1 MSAFYADSLPPIID
15 GIAIKLGYEEKQFA
29 VVIDAGST
37 GSRVLAYEFHLGY
50 MDGRLVLDRELFK
63 EVKPGLSSFAN
74 APTDGAAKIVAL
86 MDEAKRF
93 IPKELWQTTPIVLK
107 ATAGLRL
114 LESAKADNLLNE
126 VREVIQASGFLVAD
140 NAVEIMDG
148 TDEGIFAWFTVNFL
162 LGRLGGT
169 NTVAA
174 LDLGG
179 GSTQVTFVPQ
189 DPKRTPSLGDFM
201 HTVPTGN
208 GHVDVFTHSY
218 LKLGLMAVR
227 YAVFSNG
234 FESNETVLSSECV
247 NPIVHR
253 NLWRYNNVE
262 YAVRYN
268 NCFIIYLLRMLII
281 ICGFLN

>member
-1 MSAFYADSLPPIID
+1 MYLAFYADSLPPIID
-15 GIAIKLGYEEKQFA
+15 GIAISLGYEEKQFA

-50 MDGRLVLDRELFK
+50 MDGRLVLDKELFK
-63 EVKPGLSSFAN
+63 EVKPGLSAFAN
-74 APTDGAAKIVAL
+74 SPQEGAAKIVAL
-86 MDEAKRF
+86 MAEAKQF
-93 IPKELWQTTPIVLK
+93 IPSELWQTTPIVLK

-114 LESAKADNLLNE
+114 LDPAKAENLLNA
-126 VREVIQASGFLVAD
+126 VREKINASGFLVPD

-162 LGRLGGT
+162 LNRLSGK

-189 DPKRTPSLGDFM
+189 DPKKTPNLADYM
-201 HTVPTGN
+201 HNVPTGS
-208 GHVDVFTHSY
+208 GQMDVFTHSY
-218 LKLGLMAVR
+218 LNLGLMAVR

-234 FESNETVLSSECV
+234 FEANDTVLSSECV
-247 NPIVHR
+247 NPIVHKKV
-253 NLWRYNNVE
+253 WRYANVE
-262 YAVRYN
+262 YEVR
-268 NCFIIYLLRMLII
+268 
-281 ICGFLN
+281 